1 MINWVIPGELA
12 RSSRPG
18 YHLGRGQ
25 MVPLSEVRNWTEDVR
40 AGGIQSVICL
50 LADEH
55 LHLYSSVPGGLLQW
69 YRESSLIVTHI
80 PVDDYREPPLT
91 DSQLEQVL
99 DAFSRNPKPVLI
111 HCSAGIDRTGAAV
124 SFIVERWR
132 QRDSEQR

>member
-25 MVPLSEVRNWTEDVR
+25 LVPLSEVRSWTEDVL
-40 AGGIQSVICL
+40 AGGIRSIICL
-50 LADEH
+50 LADEQ
-55 LHLYSSVPGGLLQW
+55 LQLYSSVPGGLLGL
-69 YRESSLIVTHI
+69 YRESSLVVTHI

-91 DSQLEQVL
+91 DTQLAQVL
-99 DAFSRNPKPVLI
+99 DAFIRNPKPVLI

-124 SFIVERWR
+124 RFILERLGK
-132 QRDSEQR
+132 